1 LLHQIASHP
10 HGYTQKKAGGGS
22 RELGKGKRKS
32 WQKSHSPQSNL
43 TCTLRYVT
51 DVVVWAADSSFGMG
65 FDWVSAR
72 VRWVLNDCSLTDCL
86 TDTDV
91 DEYQVNPFVTSGK
104 KASRWASSGVTP
116 LSPFST
122 FTALGSEASTRR
134 RIRGS

>member
-1 LLHQIASHP
+1 
-10 HGYTQKKAGGGS
+10 
-22 RELGKGKRKS
+22 
-32 WQKSHSPQSNL
+32 
-43 TCTLRYVT
+43 
-51 DVVVWAADSSFGMG
+51 MG

-122 FTALGSEASTRR
+122 FTALGSEASTR
-134 RIRGS
+134 